1 MKFRFLAAMAFVAF
15 LVAAPILAFADTA
28 ATTTVSVPAGQ
39 WVSDMAAF
47 AGPLVAALAL
57 WMIRKLPAQVA
68 SLLMSMRVDQL
79 LNKAIAYAVNS
90 VRDATHDSPL
100 TVDVGNAVL
109 AEAVQYAI
117 NHGPSGLINWMG
129 GEAMIREKILARL
142 NLDAKAAVQ

>member
-1 MKFRFLAAMAFVAF
+1 MKNRFLAAMAFVAF
-15 LVAAPILAFADTA
+15 LSVAPVLALADAA
-28 ATTTVSVPAGQ
+28 ATTISVPAGD
-39 WVSDMAAF
+39 WIAELAAF

-57 WMIRKLPAQVA
+57 WMIRKLPAQFA

-90 VRDATHDSPL
+90 VKDATHDKPL

-117 NHGPSGLINWMG
+117 NHGPTGLINWMG

-142 NLDAKAAVQ
+142 KLDAQAAVR